1 MAKIGY
7 RHIRKKVNELAK
19 KIDAPAN
26 LLPTYRFSSGNTL
39 PLIEIDKQ
47 GRLHY
52 VLIERGA
59 EFERRTTENL
69 DELLYWIFSGIAT
82 SMAFKY
88 ELKNR
93 IEDKDCRRIAFDK
106 QIELL
111 SVLNE
116 NWGRKE
122 HEEHL
127 QILESH
133 PFDDLAGLR
142 ATYYR
147 ELREKGLP
155 EEEIEKLA
163 FEKYPENEK
172 TTASNV

>member
-1 MAKIGY
+1 MEGVSY
-7 RHIRKKVNELAK
+7 RNIRRKVEELAK

-26 LLPTYRFSSGNTL
+26 LLPTYKYSFGEAL
-39 PLIEIDKQ
+39 PLIEIDKH
-47 GRLHY
+47 GKLHY
-52 VLIERGA
+52 VLIERGE

-69 DELLYWIFSGIAT
+69 DELLFWIFSSITA

-88 ELKNR
+88 ELENR

-111 SVLNE
+111 SILNE
-116 NWGRKE
+116 NWSQKE

-127 QILESH
+127 QILKSH
-133 PFDDLAGLR
+133 PFDDFAGLR

-147 ELREKGLP
+147 ELREEGLP
-155 EEEIEKLA
+155 EGEIERLV
-163 FEKYPENEK
+163 FEKYPEKNC
-172 TTASNV
+172 

>member
-1 MAKIGY
+1 MSKIRY
-7 RHIRKKVNELAK
+7 RHIRRKVKELAN
-19 KIDAPAN
+19 KIEAPAN
-26 LLPTYRFSSGNTL
+26 LFPTYRFSSGDAL
-39 PLIEIDKQ
+39 PLIKIDKQ
-47 GRLHY
+47 GKLHY
-52 VLIERGA
+52 LLVERGQ

-69 DELLYWIFSGIAT
+69 DELLYWIFSGITA
-82 SMAFKY
+82 SMAFEY

-111 SVLNE
+111 SILNE
-116 NWGRKE
+116 NWSKKE

-127 QILESH
+127 QILKNH

-142 ATYYR
+142 ATYYG

-155 EEEIEKLA
+155 EDEIEKLV
-163 FEKYPENEK
+163 FEKYPEYEK
-172 TTASNV
+172 NNR

>member
-1 MAKIGY
+1 MAKIRY
-7 RHIRKKVNELAK
+7 RHIRKKVKELAN

-26 LLPTYRFSSGNTL
+26 LLPTYRFSSEDAL
-39 PLIEIDKQ
+39 PIIEIDKHNK
-47 GRLHY
+47 LHY
-52 VLIERGA
+52 VLIERGE

-69 DELLYWIFSGIAT
+69 DELLYWIFSGIT
-82 SMAFKY
+82 SSMAFKY

-93 IEDKDCRRIAFDK
+93 IENKDCRRIAFDK
-106 QIELL
+106 QIEFL
-111 SVLNE
+111 SILNE
-116 NWGRKE
+116 NWSTKE

-127 QILESH
+127 QILKNQ

-142 ATYYR
+142 ATYCR

-172 TTASNV
+172 NNR

>member
-1 MAKIGY
+1 MEIIRY
-7 RHIRKKVNELAK
+7 RHIRKKVKELAK
-19 KIDAPAN
+19 KIDVPAN
-26 LLPTYRFSSGNTL
+26 LLPTYRFSAGDAS

-52 VLIERGA
+52 ALIERG
-59 EFERRTTENL
+59 EELERRTTENL

-111 SVLNE
+111 SILNE
-116 NWGRKE
+116 NWSKIE
-122 HEEHL
+122 YEEHL
-127 QILESH
+127 QILKNH

-142 ATYYR
+142 AKYYR

-155 EEEIEKLA
+155 EDEIEKLA

-172 TTASNV
+172 NNR